1 MKRYLVFLNLFFVV
15 CLAAASAF
23 GQNARVL
30 VAGDPPLTRESAD
43 AIFLYYGRALM
54 LDFSVG
60 QRSELEKRLIYN
72 WKKAGASER
81 RGLARFIKTVE
92 TINAWDHD
100 KLERLQGEL
109 EAAVLAD
116 LRNSTGNEFNKMI
129 LDIYA
134 ERGREEFGTEAGD
147 STTAGST
154 NPQPS
159 ADSNGADDFAAA
171 TGVGLS
177 SLAGKWVKGSVSSYG
192 YRNTV
197 TNDYRSAHGAANE
210 HEIRPNGTFDYSN
223 FATVSGYGCTT
234 ELFTSMK
241 GRVSINGSR
250 VTFTY
255 VSGTVRG
262 KDSCKSTGF
271 TRPAQIAATTY
282 ELQRSNGKLRM
293 CEVGKEAPACL
304 YKEGE

>member
-1 MKRYLVFLNLFFVV
+1 MNILAVL
-15 CLAAASAF
+15 CLAAAAAF
-23 GQNARVL
+23 GQNSRVL
-30 VAGDPPLTRESAD
+30 VAGDPPLTRADSD
-43 AIFLYYGRALM
+43 AILLYYSRALM
-54 LDFSVG
+54 LDLSDE
-60 QRSELEKRLIYN
+60 QRSELEKHLIRN
-72 WKKAGASER
+72 WRNARGAER
-81 RGLARFIKTVE
+81 QNLAKFIKTVE

-109 EAAVLAD
+109 ELAVLAD
-116 LRNSTGNEFNKMI
+116 LRNSRGNEFNRMI

-134 ERGREEFGTEAGD
+134 ERGREEFGTGEDDRASAGSNNPEPSAGD
-147 STTAGST
+147 AGAENFS
-154 NPQPS
+154 PAP
-159 ADSNGADDFAAA
+159 GL
-171 TGVGLS
+171 GLS

-197 TNDYRSAHGAANE
+197 TNEYRSAHGAANE

-223 FATVSGYGCTT
+223 FASISGYGCTT

-241 GRVSINGSR
+241 GRISVSGSR

-271 TRPAQIAATTY
+271 TKPAQIAASTY
-282 ELQRSNGKLRM
+282 ELQRSSGKLRM
-293 CEVGKEAPACL
+293 CEVGKENPTCL
-304 YKEGE
+304 YKED

>member
-1 MKRYLVFLNLFFVV
+1 
-15 CLAAASAF
+15 
-23 GQNARVL
+23 
-30 VAGDPPLTRESAD
+30 
-43 AIFLYYGRALM
+43 M
-54 LDFSVG
+54 LDLSDE
-60 QRSELEKRLIYN
+60 QRSELEQRLIDN
-72 WKKAGASER
+72 WRKARGSER
-81 RGLARFIKTVE
+81 QGLAKFIKTVE

-116 LRNSTGNEFNKMI
+116 LRNSRGNDFNRMI

-134 ERGREEFGTEAGD
+134 ERGREEFGTGGD
-147 STTAGST
+147 DRATADTTNAE
-154 NPQPS
+154 P
-159 ADSNGADDFAAA
+159 AAAGADEERFTTA

-192 YRNTV
+192 YRNTI
-197 TNDYRSAHGAANE
+197 TNDYRSAHGAANQ
-210 HEIRPNGTFDYSN
+210 HDIRPNGTFDYSN

-241 GRVSINGSR
+241 GRISVSGSR
-250 VTFTY
+250 VIFTY

-271 TRPAQIAATTY
+271 TKPAQIATTTY
-282 ELQRSNGKLRM
+282 DLQRSNGKLRM
-293 CEVGKEAPACL
+293 CEVGKESPTCL
-304 YKEGE
+304 YKEDQ

>member
-1 MKRYLVFLNLFFVV
+1 MKRIFVSLNILAVLCF
-15 CLAAASAF
+15 AAAAVF
-23 GQNARVL
+23 GQNSRIL
-30 VAGDPPLTRESAD
+30 VAGDPPLTRENAD
-43 AIFLYYGRALM
+43 AIFLYYSRALM
-54 LDFSVG
+54 LDISDE
-60 QRSELEKRLIYN
+60 QRTELEKHLIRN
-72 WKKAGASER
+72 WRNARGAER
-81 RGLARFIKTVE
+81 QSLAKFIKTVE
-92 TINAWDHD
+92 TINAWDYD

-116 LRNSTGNEFNKMI
+116 LRNSRGNEFNQMI
-129 LDIYA
+129 LGIYA
-134 ERGREEFGTEAGD
+134 ERGREEFGTDEEKD
-147 STTAGST
+147 MSAGST
-154 NPQPS
+154 KPEPS
-159 ADSNGADDFAAA
+159 AEDTSAENFTPA

-197 TNDYRSAHGAANE
+197 TNDYRSAYGAANQ
-210 HEIRPNGTFDYSN
+210 HDIRANGTFDYSN
-223 FATVSGYGCTT
+223 FASVSGYGCTT

-241 GRVSINGSR
+241 GRVSVSGSR

-271 TRPAQIAATTY
+271 TKPAQIAATTY

-293 CEVGKEAPACL
+293 CEVGKENPTCL
-304 YKEGE
+304 YKED

>member
-1 MKRYLVFLNLFFVV
+1 MNKILIFLSMFALVCF
-15 CLAAASAF
+15 AAAAAF
-23 GQNARVL
+23 GQNSRVL
-30 VAGDPPLTRESAD
+30 AEGDPPLTRANAD
-43 AIFLYYGRALM
+43 AILLYYGRALM
-54 LDFSVG
+54 LDFSDE
-60 QRSELEKRLIYN
+60 QRSELERRLAEN
-72 WKKAGASER
+72 WKKARGPER
-81 RGLARFIKTVE
+81 RNLAKFIKTVE
-92 TINAWDHD
+92 TINAWDFD

-116 LRNSTGNEFNKMI
+116 LRNSRGNDFNQMV
-129 LDIYA
+129 LNIYA
-134 ERGREEFGTEAGD
+134 ERGREEFGDDPDDNTPTI
-147 STTAGST
+147 SQ
-154 NPQPS
+154 NPESS
-159 ADSNGADDFAAA
+159 ADGKDAENFTPAS
-171 TGVGLS
+171 GVGLS

-210 HEIRPNGTFDYSN
+210 HEIRANGTFDYSN
-223 FATVSGYGCTT
+223 FASISSYGCTT

-241 GRVSINGSR
+241 GRVGVSGSR

-271 TRPAQIAATTY
+271 TRAAQIKPVTY

-293 CEVGKEAPACL
+293 CETGTETPTCL
-304 YKEGE
+304 YKVDE

>member
-1 MKRYLVFLNLFFVV
+1 MKRIFVSLNILAVV
-15 CLAAASAF
+15 CFAAAAAF
-23 GQNARVL
+23 GQNNRVL
-30 VAGDPPLTRESAD
+30 AASDPPLTRANAD
-43 AIFLYYGRALM
+43 AILLYYGRALL
-54 LDFSVG
+54 LDFSDE
-60 QRSELEKRLIYN
+60 QRSELEKHLIRN
-72 WKKAGASER
+72 WRSARGPER
-81 RGLARFIKTVE
+81 QGLAKFIKTVE

-116 LRNSTGNEFNKMI
+116 LRNSRGNDFNRMI

-134 ERGREEFGTEAGD
+134 ERGREEFGTGEEKDTSAGAA
-147 STTAGST
+147 T
-154 NPQPS
+154 PEPS
-159 ADSNGADDFAAA
+159 ADGADADSFTTA

-177 SLAGKWVKGSVSSYG
+177 SLTGKWVKGSVSSYG
-192 YRNTV
+192 YRDTV

-223 FATVSGYGCTT
+223 FASISGYGCTT

-241 GRVSINGSR
+241 GRISVSGSR

-255 VSGTVRG
+255 ISGTVRG

-271 TRPAQIAATTY
+271 TKPAQIATTTY

-293 CEVGKEAPACL
+293 CEIGKETPTCL

>member
-1 MKRYLVFLNLFFVV
+1 MKRILVSLNILTVLCF
-15 CLAAASAF
+15 AAVAAF
-23 GQNARVL
+23 GQNSHVL
-30 VAGDPPLTRESAD
+30 VAGDPPLTRANTD
-43 AIFLYYGRALM
+43 AILLYYSRALM
-54 LDFSVG
+54 LDLSDE
-60 QRSELEKRLIYN
+60 QRSELEKHLIRN
-72 WKKAGASER
+72 WRNARGAER
-81 RGLARFIKTVE
+81 QGLAKFIKTVE
-92 TINAWDHD
+92 TINAWDYD

-116 LRNSTGNEFNKMI
+116 LRNSRGNEFNRMI
-129 LDIYA
+129 LEIYA
-134 ERGREEFGTEAGD
+134 QRGREEFGTDEA
-147 STTAGST
+147 TNPTAGSS
-154 NPQPS
+154 NPEPT
-159 ADSNGADDFAAA
+159 AKGADEENFSPA

-197 TNDYRSAHGAANE
+197 TNDYRSAYGAANQ
-210 HEIRPNGTFDYSN
+210 HDIRANGTFDYSN

-241 GRVSINGSR
+241 GRVSVSGSR

-271 TRPAQIAATTY
+271 TKPAQIAATTY
-282 ELQRSNGKLRM
+282 DLQRSNGKLRM
-293 CEVGKEAPACL
+293 CEVGKETPTCL